1 MQWLVFFGRFLFLDV
16 TTSAVAFPLWWYG
29 DGLTS
34 VIHWSGRSLRYRWRS
49 YAFDIW
55 LRSMFVPMYGQ
66 TDVFGR
72 AISVCMRLVILVAR
86 FVGYAV
92 EAVGHGALIMVWA
105 AWPVMLFLMLVLAV
119 YQSIF
124 GSFAA

>member
-1 MQWLVFFGRFLFLDV
+1 MQWLVFFGRFLLLDV
-16 TTSAVAFPLWWYG
+16 TTSIVAFPMWWYG

-66 TDVFGR
+66 TDFFGR
-72 AISVCMRLVILVAR
+72 MISVFMRLVILVAR
-86 FVGYAV
+86 SVGYGV
-92 EAVGHGALIMVWA
+92 EAVGHVALIVAWS
-105 AWPVMLFLMLVLAV
+105 AWPILLCLMLVLAV